1 MRYGMPYQG
10 SKNKI
15 AEKILFYLPSG
26 KRLVDLFGGGGAI
39 SHCAS
44 LSYKWESVLY
54 NELDPLVYKAFR
66 MAINGEFREEKRWIS
81 HGEFIRLRDTDPYVA
96 ICFSFSNNL
105 RFYAYSEELEPWKKA
120 LHYARVFKDNSLLK
134 EMGIESD
141 GSRADLKRFFKDR
154 HKESLQSL
162 ESLQR
167 LQSLESLQRLQ
178 RLQSLERLPIETING
193 SYTDY
198 VYQDGDVVYC
208 DPPYEDTDCKG
219 YKGFDNEAFYQWV
232 ETRPY
237 TVYFSTYEMD
247 KLNNR
252 FYKCWEEDKRVLSGN
267 DNSLTKRECIYANRE
282 PAKTSLYATQL
293 YLF

>member
-15 AEKILFYLPSG
+15 AEKIIKYLPNG

-54 NELDPLVYKAFR
+54 NELNPLVYKAFS

-81 HGEFIRLRDTDPYVA
+81 REDFFRLKDADPYVA
-96 ICFSFSNNL
+96 VCFSFSNNL
-105 RFYAYSEELEPWKKA
+105 VNYAYSKELEPYKKA

-134 EMGIESD
+134 EMGIDSD
-141 GSRADLKRFFKDR
+141 GSREDLKRFFKDV
-154 HKESLQSL
+154 HKGDLQCL
-162 ESLQR
+162 ER
-167 LQSLESLQRLQ
+167 LQS
-178 RLQSLERLPIETING
+178 LPIETING

-237 TVYFSTYEMD
+237 IVYFSTYEMD
-247 KLNNR
+247 KLNSR
-252 FYKCWEEDKRVLSGN
+252 FIKCWEEDKKVLSGD
-267 DNSLTKRECIYANRE
+267 DNSLTKRECIYTNRE
-282 PAKTSLYATQL
+282 PEKTSLYSTQL

>member
-15 AEKILFYLPSG
+15 AENILKFLPRG

-54 NELDPLVYKAFR
+54 NELNPLVYKAFR

-81 HGEFIRLRDTDPYVA
+81 HEDFFRLRYTDPYVA
-96 ICFSFSNNL
+96 FCFSFGNNL
-105 RFYAYSEELEPWKKA
+105 CGYAYNRELEPWKKA

-134 EMGIESD
+134 EMGIDSD

-154 HKESLQSL
+154 HKEDLQSL
-162 ESLQR
+162 GSLER
-167 LQSLESLQRLQ
+167 LESLE
-178 RLQSLERLPIETING
+178 SLERLPIETING

-247 KLNNR
+247 KLNDR
-252 FYKCWEEDKRVLSGN
+252 FFKCWEEDKRVTSGT
-267 DNSLTKRECIYANRE
+267 DNSLTKRECIYTNRE
-282 PAKTSLYATQL
+282 PERTSLIPIQL
-293 YLF
+293 TLF